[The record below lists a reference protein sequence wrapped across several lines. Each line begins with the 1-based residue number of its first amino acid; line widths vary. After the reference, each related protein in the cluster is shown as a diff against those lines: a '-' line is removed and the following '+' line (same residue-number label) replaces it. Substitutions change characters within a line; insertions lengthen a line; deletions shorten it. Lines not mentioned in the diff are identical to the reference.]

1 MQELDLLL
9 SIQYDGPQAFDLH
22 QASVAS
28 GLLNY
33 NKASDALYS
42 NSSFLHFDMSSKTL
56 DLFLTCQSGEFCSA
70 TVTAVTGI
78 YVSAFL
84 ELDMHFFEEQGRETG
99 FADAVAL
106 HLNISNDLVQIVNS
120 GSSPRELMPTGR
132 YSSLCSI
139 FSALQ
144 IVSQK
149 YLFLSS
155 MLLKAVFL

>member
-9 SIQYDGPQAFDLH
+9 SIEYDRPGAFDLH
-22 QASVAS
+22 QASTAP
-28 GLLNY
+28 GHLN
-33 NKASDALYS
+33 DITALDTLNS
-42 NSSFLHFDMSSKTL
+42 NSSFLQFDTASKTL
-56 DLFLTCQSGEFCSA
+56 DLFLTCQTGKYCSA
-70 TVTAVTGI
+70 IVTAVTGI

-84 ELDMHFFEEQGRETG
+84 ELDMHFFEEQGGEAG

-106 HLNISNDLVQIVNS
+106 YLNIKTDLVQIANP
-120 GSSPRELMPTGR
+120 GSSPREPMPMGR
-132 YSSLCSI
+132 YYSLCSI

-144 IVSQK
+144 IAPIK